1 MSGLWA
7 PLAGLIVAIVGLAIY
22 WYRAA
27 QREAV
32 RQRLKSSDLE
42 EVLRSTQNRP
52 FSRRHPIV
60 PWLIALPLGI
70 LLIWLWSWPIN
81 ITVGLVLVAAFIG
94 IEIDAWIHQWR
105 LARMEAQLA
114 EVIDILVASVSA
126 GASIQTSLAQAAEF
140 APRPIRGEFAELV
153 ARMRLGDSPN
163 DAFVILQQRLPTEV
177 FRLFATTLTVNW
189 RVGGELSGTLASI
202 GGAVRDRLAIARQ
215 LRTLSTQGTLTT
227 VVVLGIVWF
236 MAGMM
241 WQSDPRR
248 FANFVQSDMG
258 SWLIAVCLGLQ
269 GIGVALVSRII
280 RPKI

>member
-7 PLAGLIVAIVGLAIY
+7 PLVGLVAAILGLAIY

-27 QREAV
+27 QREAI

-126 GASIQTSLAQAAEF
+126 GASIQTSLA
-140 APRPIRGEFAELV
+140 
-153 ARMRLGDSPN
+153 
-163 DAFVILQQRLPTEV
+163 
-177 FRLFATTLTVNW
+177 
-189 RVGGELSGTLASI
+189 
-202 GGAVRDRLAIARQ
+202 
-215 LRTLSTQGTLTT
+215 
-227 VVVLGIVWF
+227 
-236 MAGMM
+236 
-241 WQSDPRR
+241 
-248 FANFVQSDMG
+248 
-258 SWLIAVCLGLQ
+258 
-269 GIGVALVSRII
+269 
-280 RPKI
+280 